1 MLCTKKCGNVPALQ
15 MDKEHS
21 HVIVGRGILFK
32 VQLNGLPEAV
42 VTFLA
47 AFYFSD
53 VDYPKCHTTTVTV
66 FCI

>member
-1 MLCTKKCGNVPALQ
+1 